1 MNVTKEILE
10 WLKVSSIAI
19 RKDGADIMSFLSRFT
34 SEIWTLTMLQKHE
47 FSLGEHISVQ
57 INFSDGESEE
67 FIAEV
72 IESGEDFCDIRI
84 SGSEKKERQPRLF
97 QPLRTLTRNT

>member
-19 RKDGADIMSFLSRFT
+19 RKDGADIMSFLTRFT
-34 SEIWTLTMLQKHE
+34 SEIWTLTMLQKHDFLQNE
-47 FSLGEHISVQ
+47 KISVQ
-57 INFSDGESEE
+57 INFTDGESEE
-67 FIAEV
+67 FIATV

-84 SGSEKKERQPRLF
+84 RKKKKRQPRLF
-97 QPLRTLTRNT
+97 QPLRTLRRNT

>member
-19 RKDGADIMSFLSRFT
+19 RKDGADIMSFLTRFT
-34 SEIWTLTMLQKHE
+34 SEIWTLTMLQKHDFLQNE
-47 FSLGEHISVQ
+47 KISVQ
-57 INFSDGESEE
+57 INFTDGESEE
-67 FIAEV
+67 FIATV

-84 SGSEKKERQPRLF
+84 SDL
-97 QPLRTLTRNT
+97 